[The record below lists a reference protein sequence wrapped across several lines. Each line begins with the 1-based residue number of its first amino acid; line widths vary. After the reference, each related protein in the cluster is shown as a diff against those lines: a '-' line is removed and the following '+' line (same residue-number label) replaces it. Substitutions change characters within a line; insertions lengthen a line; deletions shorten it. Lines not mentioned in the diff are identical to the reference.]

1 MKRFLV
7 VVVTAALCFLMA
19 GRAASALT
27 LTVAIEPRAENAN
40 QAFVTDYLPIA
51 RHMAAALGQPVKAVL
66 SRELS
71 QEIIATR
78 SGSHDIILGPAHVI
92 SSALRYGYVPVAA
105 VPGAGKIAFVTRSQS
120 GIRSLEDLKGK
131 TLGLPSVESLASYVA
146 LGEMNARKLLAKD
159 AGVTVKHFRSHDV
172 ALYSLEHGFADAVAV
187 DADLALDAAKKSGVA
202 VFFESPPL
210 PKFGVA
216 VNAQLS
222 PETQSRLRD
231 SLLGPK
237 PVAGLRAEGGSAMSF
252 RPLSAG
258 EFAYV
263 GKLTY
268 LTPTFL
274 PGATVV
280 SAEKVADLIKSGVIC
295 FDVRTDTEYK
305 FRHIAR
311 AQFLPY
317 AEHSKKEVG
326 FDRTQDKFALV
337 DTVKDRDAPL
347 IFACNGEEC
356 WKSYK
361 AATWALA
368 EGYKT
373 IYWFR
378 GGIPEWRNRRFAT
391 E

>member
-1 MKRFLV
+1 MKRYPDIAV
-7 VVVTAALCFLMA
+7 AAALCLLMF

-40 QAFVTDYLPIA
+40 QAFASAYLPIA
-51 RHMAAALGQPVKAVL
+51 RHVATVLGQPVNAIL

-71 QEIIATR
+71 REIIATR

-92 SSALRYGYVPVAA
+92 NSALRYGYVPVAA
-105 VPGAGKIAFVTRSQS
+105 VPGEVRIAFVSQSQS

-131 TLGLPSVESLASYVA
+131 TLGLPSVESLASFVA
-146 LGEMNARKLLAKD
+146 LGEMNTRKLLAKD
-159 AGVTVKHFRSHDV
+159 AGVVVKHFRSHDV
-172 ALYSLEHGFADAVAV
+172 ALYSLEQGFVDAVAV
-187 DADLALDAAKKSGVA
+187 DADLAHDAAIKSGLTVL
-202 VFFESPPL
+202 FESPPIS
-210 PKFGVA
+210 KFGVA
-216 VNAQLS
+216 VNAELP

-237 PVAGLRAEGGSAMSF
+237 AAAGMRAEGSSVTSF

-258 EFAYV
+258 EFAYL

-280 SAEKVADLIKSGVIC
+280 SAEKVADLMKSGAIC
-295 FDVRTDTEYK
+295 FDVRTDAEYK
-305 FRHIAR
+305 SRHIAR

-326 FDRTQDKFALV
+326 FDRTQDKFALA
-337 DTVKDRDAPL
+337 DTMKDKNAPL

-368 EGYKT
+368 DGYKT

-378 GGIPEWRNRRFAT
+378 GGLPEWRNRRFPT